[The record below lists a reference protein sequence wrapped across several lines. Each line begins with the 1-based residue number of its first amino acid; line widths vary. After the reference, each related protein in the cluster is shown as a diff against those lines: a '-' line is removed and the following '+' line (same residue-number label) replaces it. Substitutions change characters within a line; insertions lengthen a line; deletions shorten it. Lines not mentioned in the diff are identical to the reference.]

1 MIEVE
6 IRIPQFP
13 VIYRY
18 VSLTPVHLFRLGGE
32 FHLGEEPQPWF
43 INWGGTPV
51 RMNKRCF
58 LMFMTI
64 GVLLLKIVIN
74 IRSHKRNPEFS
85 TWCMLSMPHGEVV
98 SHQQQAHWI
107 NQCLASAQNRA
118 ESWQYSEKNLNNKK
132 NLTNHVPVPST
143 RLSWTYLRGTWFL

>member
-6 IRIPQFP
+6 IRIHLFP
-13 VIYRY
+13 VICRY

-43 INWGGTPV
+43 INWGGTTPV
-51 RMNKRCF
+51 MMNKLCF

-74 IRSHKRNPEFS
+74 IQKS
-85 TWCMLSMPHGEVV
+85 
-98 SHQQQAHWI
+98 
-107 NQCLASAQNRA
+107 
-118 ESWQYSEKNLNNKK
+118 
-132 NLTNHVPVPST
+132 
-143 RLSWTYLRGTWFL
+143 